1 MMLLSRDIGGDA
13 MQETNGNPNYPFQ
26 IIRPKGG
33 ATDRFMQNIGWCIE
47 QFKF

>member
-1 MMLLSRDIGGDA
+1 
-13 MQETNGNPNYPFQ
+13 MQSSGNDYPLQ
-26 IIRPKGG
+26 IIRPKDG